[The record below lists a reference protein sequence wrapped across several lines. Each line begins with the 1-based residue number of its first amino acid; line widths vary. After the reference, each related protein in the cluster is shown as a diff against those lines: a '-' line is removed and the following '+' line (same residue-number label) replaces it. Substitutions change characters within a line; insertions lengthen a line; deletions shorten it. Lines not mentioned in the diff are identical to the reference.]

1 MIKSYS
7 TYSSI
12 YHISLDPQRWA
23 NERESSK
30 NARDEKENIYHGSPS
45 TTKDL
50 IFSSKEPQIKPDKQ
64 LQKMNNSTFQCT
76 ADITF
81 GKQYLTDTHVV
92 ILVTTNVASLLGNI
106 ISKYLIYL
114 LVNTRQLSNYSSK
127 FPMLLSSLDV
137 VTALTAQTLEKS
149 ILYLSNTHH
158 VQSLF

>member
-1 MIKSYS
+1 M
-7 TYSSI
+7 
-12 YHISLDPQRWA
+12 
-23 NERESSK
+23 
-30 NARDEKENIYHGSPS
+30 
-45 TTKDL
+45 KDL